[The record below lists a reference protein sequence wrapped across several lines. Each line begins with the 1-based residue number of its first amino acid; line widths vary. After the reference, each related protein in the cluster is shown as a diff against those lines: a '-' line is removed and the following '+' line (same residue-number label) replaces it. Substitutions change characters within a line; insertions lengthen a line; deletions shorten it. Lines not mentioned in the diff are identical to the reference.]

1 MEAFM
6 ALLNTLSSFIWGPF
20 TLVLLLGVGI
30 YLSLGLKLLPWR
42 RIPYAFRQ
50 LMASRKATS
59 DGDGDGEISPFNA
72 LMTAMSATVGTGN
85 IRNT

>member
-50 LMASRKATS
+50 LMALPNLIALALL
-59 DGDGDGEISPFNA
+59 SPVIFAVTKEYLASNEK
-72 LMTAMSATVGTGN
+72 N
-85 IRNT
+85 